1 MTSFT
6 KDELERYKG
15 HSPLPHFGQE
25 GQLKLK
31 NARVLCVGCGG
42 LAATAAIYLAA
53 AGVGTLGLV
62 DADLVSVSNL
72 QRQILFGSADVGLK
86 KAEVLARKIADLTPH
101 VHLETYPVML
111 SADNAETLISQFD
124 LILDCTDTFPAK
136 YLINEVCFRLK
147 KPFVYASVF
156 QFEGQVCFF
165 DGQDGPCFQCLAPI
179 PPAPGLS
186 GPCSE
191 VGILGALPG
200 MMGTMQAIEAVKY
213 IVGLGEMLQSKL
225 FFIDTLTQA
234 AKTFS
239 FKKSDAC
246 PICYPGKNANPQ
258 SIKAI
263 TATELAERR
272 DAVYLIDVRE
282 PAEHAETNIGGHLI
296 PLASLESRLAG
307 LDKTK
312 AIVVYC
318 RRGPRS
324 QQAAK
329 ILMDH
334 GFQDVAYL
342 AGGIEPQ

>member
-6 KDELERYKG
+6 KDERERYKG
-15 HSPLPHFGQE
+15 HFSLPHFGPE

-31 NARVLCVGCGG
+31 HTRVLCVGCGG

-53 AGVGTLGLV
+53 AGVGTLGLM
-62 DADLVSVSNL
+62 DADIVSISNL
-72 QRQILFGSADVGLK
+72 QRQILFGSRDVGHK
-86 KAEVLARKIADLTPH
+86 KAEVLAHKIADLTPH
-101 VHLETYPVML
+101 VHVEMHPMML
-111 SADNAETLISQFD
+111 SADNAEALISQFD

-165 DGQDGPCFQCLAPI
+165 DGREGPCFQCLAPT

-200 MMGTMQAIEAVKY
+200 MMGTMQAMEAIKY
-213 IVGLGEMLQSKL
+213 IVGLGEVLQSKL
-225 FFIDTLTQA
+225 FFIDTLRQD
-234 AKTFS
+234 AKTFA
-239 FKKSDAC
+239 FEKSESC
-246 PICYPGKNANPQ
+246 PICYPEKNAAPQ

-263 TATELAERR
+263 TARELAERR
-272 DAVYLIDVRE
+272 DEVYLIDVRE

-296 PLASLESRLAG
+296 PLATLESTLSS

-324 QQAAK
+324 QHAAK

-342 AGGIEPQ
+342 LGGLSE